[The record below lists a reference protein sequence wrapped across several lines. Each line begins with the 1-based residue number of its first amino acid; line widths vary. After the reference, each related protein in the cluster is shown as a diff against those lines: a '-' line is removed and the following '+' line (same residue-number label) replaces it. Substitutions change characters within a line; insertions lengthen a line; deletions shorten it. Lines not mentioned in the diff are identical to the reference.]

1 MKRFL
6 TVILVL
12 LTVLSAASCSRRSV
26 INEHAAKDTTAAN
39 ARAGFEDVT
48 APPKGTADSEPE
60 ETDAAEEKRE
70 AAMKAAKEYLGETDP
85 QSGLKYSFSY
95 DGEESADGK
104 DYTKI
109 RVSVHADDGT
119 YTLCGYLLVD
129 ENGNITK
136 SQW

>member
-6 TVILVL
+6 TVILAML
-12 LTVLSAASCSRRSV
+12 MVLSAASCSRRSV

-39 ARAGFEDVT
+39 AREGFEDVT
-48 APPKGTADSEPE
+48 APPKGTAAEALE
-60 ETDAAEEKRE
+60 ETDPAEEKRE
-70 AAMKAAKEYLGETDP
+70 AAMKAAKDYLGETDP

-95 DGEESADGK
+95 DGEEIADGK
-104 DYTKI
+104 NYTKI
-109 RVSVHADDGT
+109 RISVHADDGT

-136 SQW
+136 SEW

>member
-1 MKRFL
+1 MKRFF
-6 TVILVL
+6 TVIMAMLM
-12 LTVLSAASCSRRSV
+12 VLSAASCSRRSV

-39 ARAGFEDVT
+39 AREGFEDVT

-95 DGEESADGK
+95 DGEESSDGK

-109 RVSVHADDGT
+109 RVSVHADNGT

-129 ENGNITK
+129 KNGNITK